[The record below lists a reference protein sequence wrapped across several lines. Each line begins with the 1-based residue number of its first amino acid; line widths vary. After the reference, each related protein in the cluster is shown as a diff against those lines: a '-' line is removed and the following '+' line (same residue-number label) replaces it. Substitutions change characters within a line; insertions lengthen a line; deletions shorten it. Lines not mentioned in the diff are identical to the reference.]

1 MPKKKVLVA
10 DDDCEI
16 RELLADY
23 LQVEGYQ
30 VIIAYDGQNA
40 LDLARHHTPDL
51 IVLDIMMP
59 GLDGFE
65 VCRIL
70 RHESPVPILMLSA
83 RQEEADKLLA
93 LGLGAD
99 DYISKPFSP
108 REVVARVKA
117 QLRRASVLPQIENSC
132 LIRFG
137 DLEIDTEGHIVSLKG
152 KTVALTTREFE
163 ILKFLMLNPGRVF
176 NRNQIFEAVWG
187 EKSLGGSD
195 AVMVHIRHLRE
206 KIEDDPTKPAYIKT
220 VWGAGYKFDGD
231 QK

>member
-1 MPKKKVLVA
+1 MPKKKVLVV

-117 QLRRASVLPQIENSC
+117 QLRRASALPRVENSC